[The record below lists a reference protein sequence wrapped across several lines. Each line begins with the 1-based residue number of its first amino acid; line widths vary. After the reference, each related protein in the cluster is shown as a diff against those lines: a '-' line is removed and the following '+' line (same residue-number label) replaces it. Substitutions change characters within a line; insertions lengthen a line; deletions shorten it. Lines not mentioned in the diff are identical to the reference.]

1 MNFSKQLYQTIQN
14 TIHTFDIIDTFD
26 RESVFADL
34 VKFCRDISSQEDT
47 FKMYFVFNKYK
58 KILLFLRE
66 ENFVLAEYNL
76 EYLINKNI
84 NYSNEEDYQKSVIE
98 NKDWFLIYY
107 GGKRYS
113 YDRHSKILK
122 DKSGNKIRASEQDDV
137 FNQQMNQIIHNTVNP
152 TKSIDVF

>member
-66 ENFVLAEYNL
+66 
-76 EYLINKNI
+76 
-84 NYSNEEDYQKSVIE
+84 
-98 NKDWFLIYY
+98 
-107 GGKRYS
+107 
-113 YDRHSKILK
+113 
-122 DKSGNKIRASEQDDV
+122 
-137 FNQQMNQIIHNTVNP
+137 
-152 TKSIDVF
+152 

>member
-76 EYLINKNI
+76 EYLNTVLNKN
-84 NYSNEEDYQKSVIE
+84 Y
-98 NKDWFLIYY
+98 
-107 GGKRYS
+107 
-113 YDRHSKILK
+113 
-122 DKSGNKIRASEQDDV
+122 
-137 FNQQMNQIIHNTVNP
+137 
-152 TKSIDVF
+152 

>member
-76 EYLINKNI
+76 EYL
-84 NYSNEEDYQKSVIE
+84 
-98 NKDWFLIYY
+98 
-107 GGKRYS
+107 
-113 YDRHSKILK
+113 
-122 DKSGNKIRASEQDDV
+122 
-137 FNQQMNQIIHNTVNP
+137 
-152 TKSIDVF
+152 